1 VPAESERLLRRIG
14 ARDRLFLAVLALAT
28 LVGAVV
34 AIVLVSGRSSGP
46 SVRAGCVSV
55 VRSGFMGGAT
65 YTYCGK
71 DASAFCRRRSA
82 AGDDAVA
89 RQCELLGLIARRPQ
103 ATSPNG

>member
-55 VRSGFMGGAT
+55 VRSG
-65 YTYCGK
+65 K